1 VVLPDLYRGKLGSEA
16 EEAQHLMSNLDW
28 PGAIQDIISCA
39 AFLKEQ
45 GLSKVG
51 VTGFCMGGVLSIA
64 SAINAGKGAFSC
76 VAPFY
81 GYNPD
86 LADASKLT
94 CPLQGHFG
102 KEDNY
107 AISNSAAVAT
117 LTEKVKA
124 SGVESEIFVYEK
136 VGHGFMNA
144 TEEGIARKAKLGQGA
159 HEQEAVDLAWARV
172 STFFAKHL
180 SS

>member
-1 VVLPDLYRGKLGSEA
+1 MVVPDLYRGKLGSEA

-107 AISNSAAVAT
+107 AISNSAAVDT

-159 HEQEAVDLAWARV
+159 HEQEGVDLAWARV